1 MKEKELRAR
10 KKEQMSIWMI
20 KIKQKQERK

>member
-10 KKEQMSIWMI
+10 KKEQTSTWEI
-20 KIKQKQERK
+20 KRKEKQERK